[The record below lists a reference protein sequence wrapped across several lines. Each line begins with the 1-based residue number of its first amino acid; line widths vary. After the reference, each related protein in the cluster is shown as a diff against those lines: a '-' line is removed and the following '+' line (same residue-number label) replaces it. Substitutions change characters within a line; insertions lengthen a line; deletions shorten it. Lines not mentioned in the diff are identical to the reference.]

1 MREYLVCI
9 KRKHFHI
16 LQASFSNGKKKIL
29 PNCKIR
35 EVVNNH
41 KSSTLSSTMSWGKLG
56 ESNETMI
63 EFSLRGKKQMIWYLI
78 KGKQSGTFTFGGNY
92 IQFKQK
98 QKVD

>member
-1 MREYLVCI
+1 MYKKET
-9 KRKHFHI
+9 
-16 LQASFSNGKKKIL
+16 FSYSTSQLFKWKKKIL